1 MPIEIR
7 ELLVR
12 ATVNNA
18 PSASGSATGNTSAG
32 NDEEKKEELIK
43 ACTEA
48 VLEKLKWM
56 NER

>member
-7 ELLVR
+7 ELVVR
-12 ATVNNA
+12 ATVNNTPTVSSPASA
-18 PSASGSATGNTSAG
+18 PAGS
-32 NDEEKKEELIK
+32 DDEKKEELIK